1 MGFSLQKLSFQHSN
15 GLRALNQVSLVASAG
30 ECIAIIGPSGS
41 GKTTLLNILA
51 TALKPTSGTIEVLGR
66 KPWTPPKA
74 RLKNLRSQIGL
85 VHQSPPIPPRQRVIT
100 AILAGRLGQW
110 PLWKSILS
118 LIYPVDIQGPQS
130 CLQRLDLAD
139 KLFDRC
145 DCLSGG
151 QLQRVGV
158 ARVMY
163 QEPQLILADE
173 PVSAMDPVLSDLT
186 ISVLI
191 EESHKRNA
199 TLVASLH
206 AVDIALR
213 WFPRIIGIRDGQI
226 IFDLPSSEVSEDI
239 LNALYASELGGLP
252 KQANSTAAWLH
263 RGSSIHHN
271 ALYRYF

>member
-1 MGFSLQKLSFQHSN
+1 VGFSLQQLSFEHGN
-15 GLRALNQVSLVASAG
+15 GTPALRQISLAARAG
-30 ECIAIIGPSGS
+30 ECIAVIGPSGS

-51 TALKPTSGTIEVLGR
+51 TGLKPSLGSAVVLGEN
-66 KPWTPPKA
+66 PWKLSKSS
-74 RLKNLRSQIGL
+74 LKRLRSKIGL
-85 VHQSPPIPPRQRVIT
+85 VHQAPPIPLRQRVIT

-118 LIYPVDIQGPQS
+118 LVYPVDIAGAQS
-130 CLQRLDLAD
+130 CLERLDLTD

-163 QEPQLILADE
+163 QVPQLILADE

-191 EESHKRNA
+191 EEVKKRNA

-226 IFDLPSSEVSEDI
+226 IFDLPSSEVSENI
-239 LNALYASELGGLP
+239 LRELYASELGGLP
-252 KQANSTAAWLH
+252 IQANSTA
-263 RGSSIHHN
+263 S
-271 ALYRYF
+271 

>member
-1 MGFSLQKLSFQHSN
+1 MGFSLQQLIFEHSN
-15 GLRALNQVSLVASAG
+15 GTPALNQVSLMASAG

-51 TALKPTSGTIEVLGR
+51 TALKPTHGSAEILGAN
-66 KPWTPPKA
+66 PWSLSKSS
-74 RLKNLRSQIGL
+74 LKKLRSTIGL
-85 VHQSPPIPPRQRVIT
+85 IHQAPPIPLRQRVIT

-110 PLWKSILS
+110 PLWKSIFS
-118 LIYPVDIQGPQS
+118 LIYPVDILGPQA
-130 CLQRLDLAD
+130 CLERLDLSD

-158 ARVMY
+158 ARVIY

-191 EESHKRNA
+191 AEAKKRNA
-199 TLVASLH
+199 TLVSSLH

-213 WFPRIIGIRDGQI
+213 WFPRIIGIRDGQMM
-226 IFDLPSSEVSEDI
+226 FDLPASEVSEGI
-239 LNALYASELGGLP
+239 LKELYASELGSLP
-252 KQANSTAAWLH
+252 TQTNNSA
-263 RGSSIHHN
+263 
-271 ALYRYF
+271 F

>member
-1 MGFSLQKLSFQHSN
+1 VGFSLQQLSFKHGN
-15 GLRALNQVSLVASAG
+15 GSPTLNQISLAANAG
-30 ECIAIIGPSGS
+30 EFIAVIGPSGS

-51 TALKPTSGTIEVLGR
+51 TALKPSLGTAEILGSN
-66 KPWTPPKA
+66 PWKLSKLS
-74 RLKNLRSQIGL
+74 LKSLRSKIGL
-85 VHQSPPIPPRQRVIT
+85 IHQSPPIPLTQRVIT

-110 PLWKSILS
+110 PLWKSVLS
-118 LIYPVDIQGPQS
+118 LIYPMDIDGPQS
-130 CLQRLDLAD
+130 CLERLDLAE

-145 DCLSGG
+145 DTLSGG

-163 QEPQLILADE
+163 QAPELILADE

-191 EESHKRNA
+191 EDAKKRNA

-213 WFPRIIGIRDGQI
+213 WFPRIIGIREGQI
-226 IFDLPSSEVSEDI
+226 MFDLPSNEVSETI
-239 LNALYASELGGLP
+239 LRELYASELGGLLP
-252 KQANSTAAWLH
+252 SQANS
-263 RGSSIHHN
+263 IP
-271 ALYRYF
+271 F

>member
-1 MGFSLQKLSFQHSN
+1 MGFSLQQLSFEHGN
-15 GLRALNQVSLVASAG
+15 GTPALSQISLAARAG
-30 ECIAIIGPSGS
+30 ECIAVIGPSGS

-51 TALKPTSGTIEVLGR
+51 TGLKPSLGSAVVLGEN
-66 KPWTPPKA
+66 PWKLSKSS
-74 RLKNLRSQIGL
+74 LKRLRSKIGL
-85 VHQSPPIPPRQRVIT
+85 VHQAPPIPLRQRVIT

-118 LIYPVDIQGPQS
+118 LVYPVDIAGAQS
-130 CLQRLDLAD
+130 CLERLDLTG

-163 QEPQLILADE
+163 QAPQLILADE

-191 EESHKRNA
+191 EEVKKRNA

-226 IFDLPSSEVSEDI
+226 IFDLPSSEVSENI
-239 LNALYASELGGLP
+239 LRELYASELGGLP
-252 KQANSTAAWLH
+252 IQANSTA
-263 RGSSIHHN
+263 S
-271 ALYRYF
+271 